1 MLFHITVDHTAE
13 SCPLVTNSPE
23 KMMTSEGAKKA
34 GVKVILALGGRAE
47 HRAVYVVDTDE
58 VDKLY
63 EFLSPALSWAKCDI
77 APVRELDF

>member
-1 MLFHITVDHTAE
+1 MI
-13 SCPLVTNSPE
+13 
-23 KMMTSEGAKKA
+23 TSEGAEKA
-34 GVKVILALGGRAE
+34 GVKVILALGGRPE

-63 EFLSPALSWAKCDI
+63 EFSSPALSWAKCDI

>member
-1 MLFHITVDHTAE
+1 MEGKHVI
-13 SCPLVTNSPE
+13 SCNCRPYRRKLPTE
-23 KMMTSEGAKKA
+23 KMITSEGAKKA
-34 GVKVILALGGRAE
+34 GVKVILALGGRPE
-47 HRAVYVVDTDE
+47 HRTVYVVDTDE